1 VTSGRAAVARPSVRA
16 QHWRAADAG
25 KQLGGKQEVAP
36 CSQIDFKILMEV
48 PLIKISKLLLKVPKK
63 LKICKNKSCS
73 KIQDLQLSR

>member
-1 VTSGRAAVARPSVRA
+1 VQQLRVLPCERNIGGQRTLA
-16 QHWRAADAG
+16 

-36 CSQIDFKILMEV
+36 YSQIDFQILMEV